1 MGLGRGL
8 ERYANNWRRSAAF
21 QAALRSQPKRLLS
34 PAACPVYPE
43 PAEGSGAEGPH
54 PLGDEANNSLTMETK
69 TSILD
74 AAFKRLS
81 SIRTGIFLLI
91 VLVITAVIGTL
102 IVQRPMARPG
112 ELERMYA
119 PETLRVLNFFG
130 LLDVFHSWWF
140 TSLLALLALVIIL
153 ASIERFPIAWRY
165 FAHPYRFPDDHFV
178 RNLPLQATVSF
189 RSLTAEE
196 ALARASEAFRRRRL
210 KPVVSTR
217 QKSTCGEL
225 AESTCGELA
234 ESTRGELA
242 ESTAIFA
249 EKYRFSRLAAYVVHT
264 SLLMIAA
271 GAIVDS
277 IWGYRAF
284 MALTPGETSQQA
296 EYLGGTAKLSLP
308 FAIRCDGTGQENY
321 ADGTPKRWWSRLAVL
336 DQGKEVLTKEIAV
349 NDPLTYRGVRFFQAS
364 YGSTGEAK
372 QLTLAVVPREG
383 ARSAGLQALYR
394 NGAGQAGMHVG
405 LKPDTPTEK
414 KIVLVPGVTA
424 PLDDR
429 GAKVML
435 TAFVPDFAVR
445 GNQIVAASERPVNPF
460 IELMVEEPKREPVT
474 VRLLPAQPE
483 FAPPNPSSFQF
494 RYEGVEMGYY
504 TGLQLAR
511 EPGQWLIWAG
521 CILLTVGLGM
531 AFYFIHMRF
540 WARPV
545 SDDRGGP
552 PRRALWLGGSAS
564 KNREDFEVR
573 FRELV
578 SEVRLALESAPP
590 PRNGRREAEPEL
602 TSARSTGR

>member
-225 AESTCGELA
+225 AEST
-234 ESTRGELA
+234 
-242 ESTAIFA
+242 AIFA

-372 QLTLAVVPREG
+372 QLTLAAAPKEG
-383 ARSAGLQALYR
+383 GS
-394 NGAGQAGMHVG
+394 
-405 LKPDTPTEK
+405 EK
-414 KIVLVPGVTA
+414 KIALVPGVTA

-474 VRLLPAQPE
+474 VRLFPAQPE

>member
-242 ESTAIFA
+242 ESTRGELAESTCGELAESTAIFA

-372 QLTLAVVPREG
+372 QLTLAAAPKEG
-383 ARSAGLQALYR
+383 GS
-394 NGAGQAGMHVG
+394 
-405 LKPDTPTEK
+405 EK
-414 KIVLVPGVTA
+414 KIALVPGVTA

-474 VRLLPAQPE
+474 VRLFPAQPE